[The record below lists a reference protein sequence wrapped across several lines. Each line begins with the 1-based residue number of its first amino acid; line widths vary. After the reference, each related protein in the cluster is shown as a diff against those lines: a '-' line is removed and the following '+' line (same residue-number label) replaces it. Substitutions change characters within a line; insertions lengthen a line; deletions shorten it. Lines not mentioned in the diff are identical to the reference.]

1 MKTLMKI
8 AAQFSELSDLFEQL
22 VEEIDAG
29 VPVPEA
35 APEPAKKK
43 VAKKKA
49 AAKKAETPEPEP
61 VGNMPPPPD
70 FSNPVQ
76 IPDFANMAENPAT
89 PSNPVPFTDQ
99 QGLIAYISEAF
110 QEMGRE
116 KGQKIGDILQTMGV
130 KQISEIQPDQ
140 YQVFY
145 NSVETL
151 RNA

>member
-1 MKTLMKI
+1 MNTLMKI

-22 VEEIDAG
+22 VEEMGAE
-29 VPVPEA
+29 P
-35 APEPAKKK
+35 APEPVKKK
-43 VAKKKA
+43 ATKKKA
-49 AAKKAETPEPEP
+49 AVKEPENPEPAP

-76 IPDFANMAENPAT
+76 IPDFGNMAENPAT
-89 PSNPVPFTDQ
+89 PSSPAPFTDQ

-116 KGQKIGDILQTMGV
+116 KGQKIGDILTNMGV